1 MSRSASPID
10 LPDDRI
16 VIDRLLEKLQI
27 VHRRI
32 YRMEA
37 AGNQLIQ
44 NGKLQRL

>member
-37 AGNQLIQ
+37 AITIAEDFPLCYD
-44 NGKLQRL
+44 